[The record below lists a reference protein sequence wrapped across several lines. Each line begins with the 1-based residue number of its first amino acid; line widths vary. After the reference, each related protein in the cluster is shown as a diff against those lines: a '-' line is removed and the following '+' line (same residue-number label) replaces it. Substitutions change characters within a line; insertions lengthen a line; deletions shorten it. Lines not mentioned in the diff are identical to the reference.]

1 MGYYK
6 REKGRFTYH
15 SPTAK
20 NALKFKNRYSKLKV
34 LEGVTAN
41 LVTRIMKAA
50 PRFELGIK
58 DLQSSALPLGH
69 AAEKDSISSLY
80 DLNSKATH
88 SLLFICN
95 GHGEDVIAS
104 EIIKKLLKK
113 IKNKNIEVLPLVGNG
128 DVFDSIK
135 SKNFHKIGYLKELPS
150 GGFSNQSLKGFVLDL
165 FAGFLI
171 DNLRNFL
178 LVKKKSKH
186 NCKIIAVGDFLPLLY
201 ALGSG
206 CEFSFIG
213 TPKSDHTW
221 SSGPGWALSD
231 FYHKLKGS
239 EWDPWEMFLMTSPR
253 CKNLIKKNIH
263 AKYLG
268 NPMMDF
274 VDTKNAKISNIVA

>member
-1 MGYYK
+1 MK
-6 REKGRFTYH
+6 
-15 SPTAK
+15 
-20 NALKFKNRYSKLKV
+20 LKFLENFIIKCVKKL
-34 LEGVTAN
+34 N
-41 LVTRIMKAA
+41 KAA

-69 AAEKDSISSLY
+69 AAEKDSIESFY
-80 DLNSKATH
+80 DLNSKVSH

-104 EIIKKLLKK
+104 EIIKRLLKK
-113 IKNKNIEVLPLVGNG
+113 IKNINIEVLPLVGNG
-128 DVFDSIK
+128 DVFNSIK
-135 SKNFHKIGYLKELPS
+135 SKNFRKIGYLKELPS

-178 LVKKKSKH
+178 LVKQKSKH

-201 ALGSG
+201 AWSSE

-239 EWDPWEMFLMTSPR
+239 ESVSYTHLTLPTTVS
-253 CKNLIKKNIH
+253 
-263 AKYLG
+263 
-268 NPMMDF
+268 
-274 VDTKNAKISNIVA
+274 V